1 MVNSILMIPVH
12 LDALY
17 LKRDRLVVEAMADF
31 SIIPYFN
38 RKRDVNPNI
47 AHISEEIVSQPF
59 QNQNL
64 YLKAGIHL
72 HWALPDALT
81 KGIQDSDKKTVFPSV
96 PNRWL
101 VTRTLNG
108 EKRQWVVESDYLYR
122 EGEGEQ
128 LGSIAYPIE
137 IKNGNG
143 NHQPFRY
150 LGRKLPIEAWLEND
164 PDAEYLPS
172 LTAVGYGEP
181 TFAAFYPNCHSVFGF
196 YDDYFP
202 QPTDSLQYDVI
213 GWYSDLEKDYFNQ
226 FIKSK
231 SQLTTQELI
240 KAIQEEFKWDIPVKS
255 NEQIPQ
261 RILCYAR
268 LKFASPT
275 NTEREISVE
284 VAVGNTGT
292 EALSAYLG
300 QKIDNNSQSIIE
312 DQLEALTLASR
323 LESRQLDLT
332 AKFEEARHEKGF
344 NAIASGTIWTVS
356 LESTNSTIANA
367 EDAQAQSEV
376 TLPDN
381 IAPKLNQLNLSQ
393 QKYDCT
399 LDEIE
404 SLRRQLFSDW
414 YKYMLSAYPPQGS
427 TAQYPDIDEVKYY
440 IQEKGIKPLKAKLN
454 DLENYEKLLNKSLTQ
469 LQQAITQVNIT
480 QCKLKVSD
488 ILDWEKLIN
497 QLQQGTT
504 EPIKRIKQLI
514 PDLPSKIAGKNQG
527 EIIDALNLIFTKN
540 EEELVRCNRLLLIA
554 GKNQGEIIDALNLI
568 FTKNE
573 EELVRCNRLLLE
585 VSFPQLILKAPPP
598 YTLKP
603 IASSRYW
610 QPTEPVILMA
620 GEGVKPTIRHGQ
632 DGRLRDDGLLECDIL
647 QQEEDISVN
656 SFSSILGKIDQIEN
670 NKTGEYIGFSTWEEQ
685 PWHPFLLEWE
695 VEVFPLQNGCNH
707 GIYNHQY
714 DAEFITGNYTLKEN
728 EPELS
733 LQYGKGAVLKAANVY
748 SGRSILTPHAG
759 IKLKEKIEVYLKKQ
773 LPDEAKEYY
782 ELKQSEQGE
791 AYQKRIQD
799 WYKDKPNSLT
809 NLDQQEKIQAIQAW
823 YEQKP
828 CYDPSNPNLIFTNL
842 LSDQK
847 AKDPIYTAIR
857 AYQNLLSLNCLSQAL
872 GGFNEALLMHKQTLQ
887 LPIADPLGFN
897 DYQPFTDEIK
907 EMVQQSIRSAPEPLN
922 DFNPI
927 RSGVMKIL
935 RLRLVDTFGRVKDLD
950 ISNIITPEQMT
961 TPGSPYLISLPPRL
975 VQPARI
981 NFRWLSAIEGEQE
994 MNSHPATTPICGW
1007 ILPNNLD
1014 NSLAIY
1020 DNQGKALGSINQLA
1034 KWQAAPGENT
1044 VIPFDKI
1051 DDHLQKVINY
1061 IIKQGAE
1068 FLSDFIS
1075 ALDSGLE
1082 NIDPENSAQNQGL
1095 ALLMGRPIALVR
1107 ASLNLELE
1115 GLAAINQDW
1124 GVFWQD
1130 LRRNFR
1136 ETDGF
1141 EKVKF
1146 PIRLGE
1152 YKQLNDGLLGYWLE
1166 GDDGSL
1172 KDIFYASQSD
1182 LEGINHHAIKFHNA
1196 NNPWHI
1202 DLNLKDP
1209 PTLLTML
1216 IDPRGKVHA
1225 TTGILPTKSIDIPP
1239 DQYQDA
1245 LEKIEITFF
1254 SAPILTDSAKI
1265 NLALP
1270 DEVGYQWSW
1279 LEKEKEQWSTADKIG
1294 QTNVNA
1300 IFSGKQE
1307 IREGWLKLSPKKE
1320 PPNPNN
1326 PNP

>member
-17 LKRDRLVVEAMADF
+17 LKRERLVVEAMADL

-38 RKRDVNPNI
+38 QKRDVNPNI

-137 IKNGNG
+137 IKNGN
-143 NHQPFRY
+143 HQPFRY

-164 PDAEYLPS
+164 PKAEYLAL

-196 YDDYFP
+196 YDDYSP

-240 KAIQEEFKWDIPVKS
+240 KAIQEELKWAVAVES

-261 RILCYAR
+261 RMLCYAR
-268 LKFASPT
+268 LKFASST

-312 DQLEALTLASR
+312 DQLEALTLSSS
-323 LESRQLDLT
+323 LEHRQLDLT

-344 NAIASGTIWTVS
+344 NAVSSGTIWTIT
-356 LESTNSTIANA
+356 LGSTNATTANA

-399 LDEIE
+399 FDEIE
-404 SLRRQLFSDW
+404 SMRRQLFSDW

-440 IQEKGIKPLKAKLN
+440 IEEKGIEPLKAKLN
-454 DLENYEKLLNKSLTQ
+454 DLENYEKLLNESLTQ
-469 LQQAITQVNIT
+469 LQQAITQANIT

-497 QLQQGTT
+497 QLERGTT

-514 PDLPSKIAGKNQG
+514 PDLSSKIAGKNQG
-527 EIIDALNLIFTKN
+527 EIIDALNLILTKRDFYQEDVFKAIAQVLLEKKPNLIDCN
-540 EEELVRCNRLLLIA
+540 EEELVR
-554 GKNQGEIIDALNLI
+554 
-568 FTKNE
+568 F
-573 EELVRCNRLLLE
+573 NRLLLE

-632 DGRLRDDGLLECDIL
+632 DGRLRDDGLLECEIL
-647 QQEEDISVN
+647 QQEEDIFLN
-656 SFSSILGKIDQIEN
+656 GFSSILGKIDQIEN
-670 NKTGEYIGFSTWEEQ
+670 NKKGEHIGFSTWEEQ

-695 VEVFPLQNGCNH
+695 VEVFPLENGCNH

-773 LPDEAKEYY
+773 ILSDYYEAK
-782 ELKQSEQGE
+782 KITKEQQNDDYISNNIKAIE
-791 AYQKRIQD
+791 E
-799 WYKDKPNSLT
+799 WYKTINDAFLNSPET
-809 NLDQQEKIQAIQAW
+809 
-823 YEQKP
+823 
-828 CYDPSNPNLIFTNL
+828 
-842 LSDQK
+842 K

-935 RLRLVDTFGRVKDLD
+935 RLRLVDTFGQVKDLD
-950 ISNIITPEQMT
+950 IRNIITPEQMT

-1068 FLSDFIS
+1068 FLSNFIS

-1115 GLAAINQDW
+1115 GLPAINQDW

-1166 GDDGSL
+1166 GYDGSL
-1172 KDIFYASQSD
+1172 SEVFYAPQSD
-1182 LEGINHHAIKFHNA
+1182 LEGVDHSAIKFHNA

-1209 PTLLTML
+1209 ATLLTML

-1239 DQYQDA
+1239 DQYQQA

-1254 SAPILTDSAKI
+1254 SAPILTDYGKI
-1265 NLALP
+1265 NLVLP

-1307 IREGWLKLSPKKE
+1307 IREGWLKLSLKKE
-1320 PPNPNN
+1320 PPNPNS

>member
-1 MVNSILMIPVH
+1 MVNSILMIPIH

-17 LKRDRLVVEAMADF
+17 LKRERLVVEAMADL
-31 SIIPYFN
+31 SIVPYFN

-137 IKNGNG
+137 IKNGN
-143 NHQPFRY
+143 HQPFRY

-164 PDAEYLPS
+164 PKAEYLPL

-196 YDDYFP
+196 YDDYSP
-202 QPTDSLQYDVI
+202 ENTDGLQYDVI
-213 GWYSDLEKDYFNQ
+213 AWYSHLEKDYFNQ

-240 KAIQEEFKWDIPVKS
+240 KAIQEKFKWDIPIKS

-261 RILCYAR
+261 RMLCYAR
-268 LKFASPT
+268 LKFASST

-312 DQLEALTLASR
+312 DQLEALTLSSS
-323 LESRQLDLT
+323 LEHRQLDLT

-344 NAIASGTIWTVS
+344 NAVSSGTIWTIT
-356 LESTNSTIANA
+356 LGSTNATTANA

-399 LDEIE
+399 CDEIE
-404 SLRRQLFSDW
+404 SMRRQLFSDW
-414 YKYMLSAYPPQGS
+414 YKYMLCAYPPQGS
-427 TAQYPDIDEVKYY
+427 TDQYPDIDEVKYY

-454 DLENYEKLLNKSLTQ
+454 DLENYKKLLNESLTQ
-469 LQQAITQVNIT
+469 LQQAITQANIT
-480 QCKLKVSD
+480 QCNLKVSD

-497 QLQQGTT
+497 QLEQGTT

-514 PDLPSKIAGKNQG
+514 PDLSSKIAGKNQG
-527 EIIDALNLIFTKN
+527 EIIDALNLILTRRDFYQENVFKTIPQGLLEKKPNLIDCN
-540 EEELVRCNRLLLIA
+540 EEELVRW
-554 GKNQGEIIDALNLI
+554 
-568 FTKNE
+568 
-573 EELVRCNRLLLE
+573 NRLLLE

-632 DGRLRDDGLLECDIL
+632 DGRLRDDGLLECEIL
-647 QQEEDISVN
+647 QQEEDIFLN
-656 SFSSILGKIDQIEN
+656 GFSSILGKIDQIEN
-670 NKTGEYIGFSTWEEQ
+670 NKKGEHIGFNTWEEQ

-773 LPDEAKEYY
+773 ILSDYYEAKKITK
-782 ELKQSEQGE
+782 KQQNDHYLS
-791 AYQKRIQD
+791 
-799 WYKDKPNSLT
+799 N
-809 NLDQQEKIQAIQAW
+809 NIQAIKEW
-823 YEQKP
+823 YET
-828 CYDPSNPNLIFTNL
+828 TNDASL
-842 LSDQK
+842 NTPENK
-847 AKDPIYTAIR
+847 VKDPIYTAIR

-907 EMVQQSIRSAPEPLN
+907 EMVQQSVRSAPEPLN

-935 RLRLVDTFGRVKDLD
+935 RLRLVDTFGQVKDLD
-950 ISNIITPEQMT
+950 IRNIITPEQMT

-1034 KWQAAPGENT
+1034 KWEAALGENK

-1068 FLSDFIS
+1068 FLSNFIS

-1115 GLAAINQDW
+1115 GLPAINQDW

-1166 GDDGSL
+1166 GDNGSL
-1172 KDIFYASQSD
+1172 KDVFYAPQSD
-1182 LEGINHHAIKFHNA
+1182 LEGINHPAIKFHNG

-1202 DLNLKDP
+1202 DLNLKDS

-1239 DQYQDA
+1239 DQYQQA

-1254 SAPILTDSAKI
+1254 SAPILTDYGKI

-1307 IREGWLKLSPKKE
+1307 IREGWLKLSTKKE
-1320 PPNPNN
+1320 PPNPNS

>member
-1 MVNSILMIPVH
+1 M
-12 LDALY
+12 
-17 LKRDRLVVEAMADF
+17 
-31 SIIPYFN
+31 
-38 RKRDVNPNI
+38 
-47 AHISEEIVSQPF
+47 
-59 QNQNL
+59 
-64 YLKAGIHL
+64 
-72 HWALPDALT
+72 
-81 KGIQDSDKKTVFPSV
+81 
-96 PNRWL
+96 
-101 VTRTLNG
+101 
-108 EKRQWVVESDYLYR
+108 
-122 EGEGEQ
+122 
-128 LGSIAYPIE
+128 
-137 IKNGNG
+137 
-143 NHQPFRY
+143 
-150 LGRKLPIEAWLEND
+150 
-164 PDAEYLPS
+164 
-172 LTAVGYGEP
+172 
-181 TFAAFYPNCHSVFGF
+181 
-196 YDDYFP
+196 
-202 QPTDSLQYDVI
+202 
-213 GWYSDLEKDYFNQ
+213 
-226 FIKSK
+226 
-231 SQLTTQELI
+231 
-240 KAIQEEFKWDIPVKS
+240 
-255 NEQIPQ
+255 
-261 RILCYAR
+261 
-268 LKFASPT
+268 
-275 NTEREISVE
+275 
-284 VAVGNTGT
+284 
-292 EALSAYLG
+292 
-300 QKIDNNSQSIIE
+300 
-312 DQLEALTLASR
+312 
-323 LESRQLDLT
+323 
-332 AKFEEARHEKGF
+332 
-344 NAIASGTIWTVS
+344 
-356 LESTNSTIANA
+356 
-367 EDAQAQSEV
+367 
-376 TLPDN
+376 
-381 IAPKLNQLNLSQ
+381 
-393 QKYDCT
+393 
-399 LDEIE
+399 
-404 SLRRQLFSDW
+404 
-414 YKYMLSAYPPQGS
+414 
-427 TAQYPDIDEVKYY
+427 
-440 IQEKGIKPLKAKLN
+440 
-454 DLENYEKLLNKSLTQ
+454 
-469 LQQAITQVNIT
+469 
-480 QCKLKVSD
+480 
-488 ILDWEKLIN
+488 
-497 QLQQGTT
+497 
-504 EPIKRIKQLI
+504 
-514 PDLPSKIAGKNQG
+514 
-527 EIIDALNLIFTKN
+527 
-540 EEELVRCNRLLLIA
+540 
-554 GKNQGEIIDALNLI
+554 
-568 FTKNE
+568 
-573 EELVRCNRLLLE
+573 
-585 VSFPQLILKAPPP
+585 
-598 YTLKP
+598 
-603 IASSRYW
+603 
-610 QPTEPVILMA
+610 
-620 GEGVKPTIRHGQ
+620 
-632 DGRLRDDGLLECDIL
+632 RDDGLLECEIL
-647 QQEEDISVN
+647 QQEEDIFLN
-656 SFSSILGKIDQIEN
+656 GFSSILGKIDQIEN
-670 NKTGEYIGFSTWEEQ
+670 NKTGEHIGFNTWEEQ

-759 IKLKEKIEVYLKKQ
+759 INLKEKIEVYLKKQ
-773 LPDEAKEYY
+773 ILSGYYQANKIPKE
-782 ELKQSEQGE
+782 
-791 AYQKRIQD
+791 
-799 WYKDKPNSLT
+799 
-809 NLDQQEKIQAIQAW
+809 QQNDDYLSNNIQAIEEW
-823 YEQKP
+823 YEE
-828 CYDPSNPNLIFTNL
+828 TNTASL
-842 LSDQK
+842 NSLETK

-935 RLRLVDTFGRVKDLD
+935 RLRLVDTFGQVKDLD
-950 ISNIITPEQMT
+950 IRNIITPEQMT

-1020 DNQGKALGSINQLA
+1020 DNQGKALGSINELA
-1034 KWQAAPGENT
+1034 QWQAAPGENT

-1068 FLSDFIS
+1068 FLSNFIS

-1095 ALLMGRPIALVR
+1095 ALLMGRPIAVVR

-1115 GLAAINQDW
+1115 GLPAINQDW

-1172 KDIFYASQSD
+1172 SEVFYAPQSD
-1182 LEGINHHAIKFHNA
+1182 LEGVDHSAIKFHNA

-1202 DLNLKDP
+1202 DLNLKYP

-1239 DQYQDA
+1239 DQYQQA

-1254 SAPILTDSAKI
+1254 SAPILTDYGKI

-1307 IREGWLKLSPKKE
+1307 IREGWLKLSTKKE
-1320 PPNPNN
+1320 PPNPNS